1 MLTFYQMP
9 RKNKRSQAQKKRW
22 KPLDLVDPAVPMLT
36 GHNQD
41 EAVSSFP
48 SVQQTAP
55 ARLSLETQDRPT
67 SLCSPGIKQTAPAS
81 LSLETE
87 NRPTSL
93 CPPGSKISDTRPPAK
108 RVWATDDFHTASNS
122 PPKKLFHNINEQLL
136 TEELQ
141 RNTVQHFWCVS
152 ATHCQSD
159 ERYTEFSRNHQCTCN
174 ALTFLAYLNE
184 EHQFN
189 TARLDKVL
197 EQGDALY
204 CWIKTNL
211 QQERRYTQDHL
222 TMEDLPK
229 EVHADINVYSVKMDN
244 IRYGYL
250 KAADKTYQRK
260 EWWLPLASR
269 LVCLSTDVNY
279 ALLMVSPQC
288 IAVFRDKSGR
298 YGLFDS
304 HSRSAAGLPQPN
316 GTAVMLT
323 FTHVNDLINHLHN
336 LFQNQGRYAR
346 YEFVPVSFKRVS
358 THNEQPAQSTRAT
371 GATATSSPQNDEP
384 QITNST
390 VQVPQPES
398 AQTYMTMLE
407 NTSKSSQ
414 DKMAS
419 CEHQLETSVDPTSNI
434 RKEQE
439 SIELNN
445 ERETARNVC
454 KLNKRRRRKANR
466 QAPKNQRQSEVAK
479 KTNKKRNEKER
490 YATCHEFRM
499 KKLQTLKTQYAVNC
513 HYHKQK
519 LLSNKN
525 YYANPQIQGVI
536 KAHKVKKYQ
545 SDPHFQQKKRN
556 YIIRRYSTDPDFQ
569 TRQKKYVV
577 QKYNRD
583 ASFKTKQKQ
592 YLVQRYNTDADF
604 RSRQKKYM
612 RQKYREEDVRERKRA
627 HIRTIY
633 ASDPNYRHKQ
643 KKSIHARY
651 HNDSQFRLHHI
662 QRCAQ
667 YQRHKMA
674 TTASFAIYKKLCA
687 QRIKKKYSRLV
698 TQFQQG
704 PQSEA
709 QPQLVVNSVMQAA
722 TLAFRETIQLGPTHV
737 CTVCHRTLFPNQVKH
752 CKRSKYVKNSHIVDT
767 CLTGKF
773 VHVCDS
779 ECTANCTI
787 PKQRMQEWICYNCD
801 SHLQRGKISSIAVA
815 NNLALAPIPIELS
828 QLNVLE

>member
-41 EAVSSFP
+41 EAVSRFP
-48 SVQQTAP
+48 SDQTAP

-67 SLCSPGIKQTAPAS
+67 SLCSPGPKQTAPAS

-122 PPKKLFHNINEQLL
+122 PPKKPFHNTNEQLL

-141 RNTVQHFWCVS
+141 RNAVQHFWCVS

-211 QQERRYTQDHL
+211 QQERRYTQNHL

-250 KAADKTYQRK
+250 KAEDKTYQRK
-260 EWWLPLASR
+260 GWWLPLASR

-323 FTHVNDLINHLHN
+323 FTHVNDLITHLHN

-358 THNEQPAQSTRAT
+358 THNEQPAQSTQAT
-371 GATATSSPQNDEP
+371 PGATATSPQNDEP
-384 QITNST
+384 QITNPT

-407 NTSKSSQ
+407 SALNPQQ

-419 CEHQLETSVDPTSNI
+419 NQICEHQLETSVDPTSNI
-434 RKEQE
+434 QTEQQE
-439 SIELNN
+439 NLELNN
-445 ERETARNVC
+445 ESDKVLDKPPQKARNVC
-454 KLNKRRRRKANR
+454 RLNKRRRGKAIR
-466 QAPKNQRQSEVAK
+466 QAQSHKQHLKAKEKSSSEDLAK
-479 KTNKKRNEKER
+479 KINKKDTK
-490 YATCHEFRM
+490 
-499 KKLQTLKTQYAVNC
+499 
-513 HYHKQK
+513 
-519 LLSNKN
+519 SNDM
-525 YYANPQIQGVI
+525 P
-536 KAHKVKKYQ
+536 
-545 SDPHFQQKKRN
+545 
-556 YIIRRYSTDPDFQ
+556 
-569 TRQKKYVV
+569 
-577 QKYNRD
+577 
-583 ASFKTKQKQ
+583 
-592 YLVQRYNTDADF
+592 
-604 RSRQKKYM
+604 
-612 RQKYREEDVRERKRA
+612 
-627 HIRTIY
+627 
-633 ASDPNYRHKQ
+633 
-643 KKSIHARY
+643 
-651 HNDSQFRLHHI
+651 
-662 QRCAQ
+662 
-667 YQRHKMA
+667 
-674 TTASFAIYKKLCA
+674 
-687 QRIKKKYSRLV
+687 
-698 TQFQQG
+698 
-704 PQSEA
+704 
-709 QPQLVVNSVMQAA
+709 
-722 TLAFRETIQLGPTHV
+722 AF
-737 CTVCHRTLFPNQVKH
+737 
-752 CKRSKYVKNSHIVDT
+752 
-767 CLTGKF
+767 
-773 VHVCDS
+773 
-779 ECTANCTI
+779 
-787 PKQRMQEWICYNCD
+787 
-801 SHLQRGKISSIAVA
+801 
-815 NNLALAPIPIELS
+815 
-828 QLNVLE
+828 LNFE

>member
-1 MLTFYQMP
+1 MP

-22 KPLDLVDPAVPMLT
+22 KQLDLVDPAVPMLT

-48 SVQQTAP
+48 SDQMAP

-67 SLCSPGIKQTAPAS
+67 SLCSPGI
-81 LSLETE
+81 
-87 NRPTSL
+87 
-93 CPPGSKISDTRPPAK
+93 KISDTRPPAK

-122 PPKKLFHNINEQLL
+122 PPKKPFHNINEELL

-141 RNTVQHFWCVS
+141 SNAVQHFWCVS

-211 QQERRYTQDHL
+211 QQERCYTQDHL

-229 EVHADINVYSVKMDN
+229 EVHTDINVYSVKMDN

-250 KAADKTYQRK
+250 KTPDKTYQRK

-304 HSRSAAGLPQPN
+304 HSRSAAGLPEPN

-323 FTHVNDLINHLHN
+323 FTHVDDLITHLHN
-336 LFQNQGRYAR
+336 LFQNQGKYAK
-346 YEFVPVSFKRVS
+346 YEFVPVSLKRVS
-358 THNEQPAQSTRAT
+358 THNEQPAQST

-384 QITNST
+384 QITNPT

-407 NTSKSSQ
+407 NTSNSSQ

-419 CEHQLETSVDPTSNI
+419 CEYQLETSVDPTSNI

-439 SIELNN
+439 ENLELNN
-445 ERETARNVC
+445 KRETTRNVC
-454 KLNKRRRRKANR
+454 KLNKQQRRKA
-466 QAPKNQRQSEVAK
+466 
-479 KTNKKRNEKER
+479 
-490 YATCHEFRM
+490 
-499 KKLQTLKTQYAVNC
+499 
-513 HYHKQK
+513 
-519 LLSNKN
+519 
-525 YYANPQIQGVI
+525 
-536 KAHKVKKYQ
+536 
-545 SDPHFQQKKRN
+545 
-556 YIIRRYSTDPDFQ
+556 IRR
-569 TRQKKYVV
+569 
-577 QKYNRD
+577 
-583 ASFKTKQKQ
+583 AKTK
-592 YLVQRYNTDADF
+592 
-604 RSRQKKYM
+604 
-612 RQKYREEDVRERKRA
+612 
-627 HIRTIY
+627 
-633 ASDPNYRHKQ
+633 
-643 KKSIHARY
+643 
-651 HNDSQFRLHHI
+651 
-662 QRCAQ
+662 
-667 YQRHKMA
+667 
-674 TTASFAIYKKLCA
+674 
-687 QRIKKKYSRLV
+687 
-698 TQFQQG
+698 
-704 PQSEA
+704 SEA
-709 QPQLVVNSVMQAA
+709 
-722 TLAFRETIQLGPTHV
+722 E
-737 CTVCHRTLFPNQVKH
+737 CRT
-752 CKRSKYVKNSHIVDT
+752 
-767 CLTGKF
+767 
-773 VHVCDS
+773 
-779 ECTANCTI
+779 
-787 PKQRMQEWICYNCD
+787 
-801 SHLQRGKISSIAVA
+801 
-815 NNLALAPIPIELS
+815 
-828 QLNVLE
+828 

>member
-22 KPLDLVDPAVPMLT
+22 KPLDLVDPAIPMLT
-36 GHNQD
+36 GHNQN

-48 SVQQTAP
+48 SDQQTAP
-55 ARLSLETQDRPT
+55 AGLSLETQDRPT
-67 SLCSPGIKQTAPAS
+67 SLCSPGTKQTAPAS

-122 PPKKLFHNINEQLL
+122 PPKK
-136 TEELQ
+136 ELQ
-141 RNTVQHFWCVS
+141 RNAVQHFWCVS

-159 ERYTEFSRNHQCTCN
+159 ERYTEFSRNHQCTSN

-204 CWIKTNL
+204 
-211 QQERRYTQDHL
+211 YHL

-269 LVCLSTDVNY
+269 LVCLSTNVNY

-336 LFQNQGRYAR
+336 LFQSQGRYAR
-346 YEFVPVSFKRVS
+346 YEFLPVSFKRVS

-407 NTSKSSQ
+407 NTSNSSQ

-419 CEHQLETSVDPTSNI
+419 C
-434 RKEQE
+434 
-439 SIELNN
+439 
-445 ERETARNVC
+445 
-454 KLNKRRRRKANR
+454 
-466 QAPKNQRQSEVAK
+466 
-479 KTNKKRNEKER
+479 
-490 YATCHEFRM
+490 
-499 KKLQTLKTQYAVNC
+499 
-513 HYHKQK
+513 
-519 LLSNKN
+519 
-525 YYANPQIQGVI
+525 
-536 KAHKVKKYQ
+536 
-545 SDPHFQQKKRN
+545 
-556 YIIRRYSTDPDFQ
+556 
-569 TRQKKYVV
+569 
-577 QKYNRD
+577 
-583 ASFKTKQKQ
+583 
-592 YLVQRYNTDADF
+592 
-604 RSRQKKYM
+604 
-612 RQKYREEDVRERKRA
+612 
-627 HIRTIY
+627 
-633 ASDPNYRHKQ
+633 
-643 KKSIHARY
+643 
-651 HNDSQFRLHHI
+651 
-662 QRCAQ
+662 
-667 YQRHKMA
+667 
-674 TTASFAIYKKLCA
+674 
-687 QRIKKKYSRLV
+687 
-698 TQFQQG
+698 
-704 PQSEA
+704 
-709 QPQLVVNSVMQAA
+709 
-722 TLAFRETIQLGPTHV
+722 
-737 CTVCHRTLFPNQVKH
+737 
-752 CKRSKYVKNSHIVDT
+752 
-767 CLTGKF
+767 
-773 VHVCDS
+773 
-779 ECTANCTI
+779 
-787 PKQRMQEWICYNCD
+787 
-801 SHLQRGKISSIAVA
+801 
-815 NNLALAPIPIELS
+815 
-828 QLNVLE
+828 